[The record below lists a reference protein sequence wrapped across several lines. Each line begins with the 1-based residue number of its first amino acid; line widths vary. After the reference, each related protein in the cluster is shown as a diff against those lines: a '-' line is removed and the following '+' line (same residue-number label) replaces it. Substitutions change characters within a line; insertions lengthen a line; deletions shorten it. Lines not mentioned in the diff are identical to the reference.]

1 MASKR
6 DLREQMEEF
15 YERFDMDR
23 WHAEHVA
30 NLCARIYRDLP
41 HLHGLTKT
49 CRPLVE
55 MTALLHDI
63 AEAQGKE
70 RHDLSGATRLRKTH
84 IPFVPRGWKP
94 LMAQAVALHSKQ
106 SDVKSFLARLAE
118 KKNPRLELA
127 ARLAAILRIAD
138 GLDHTRQQD
147 TWIRAIVDDGQ
158 GVTIHLA
165 RSSDA
170 DENAR
175 FALMKADLWNHV
187 SSRPIRQIVVVRD
200 KAPKTGLVRPRQ
212 PKRQAA
218 RAMIQRQFEQ
228 LASREYGLGN
238 ADDPE
243 YVHEMRV
250 AIRRILVLIH
260 AFDKDLGGGIRPI
273 GKRIANLGRRL
284 GDVRDSDAFL
294 AYLQERLDEARPS
307 GRRILV
313 KIRGAQRRARR
324 DQYRQVL
331 EAFEGVQYQRLKTR
345 LERFLAARADGRRG
359 GRPASREAQRA
370 LQRYLEK
377 FFSHGRRLARLS
389 PRQQHQLRID
399 CKNLRYLA
407 DFFSGFYG
415 RRLEGMIEELTEF
428 QDLLGQVHD
437 YYVYKDWLLEKAGA
451 GSPSGNEA
459 VQTLLDD
466 LHRRRE
472 QALDQA
478 ARMWKSLCKAR
489 SRKRFARLIEN

>member
-1 MASKR
+1 
-6 DLREQMEEF
+6 MEEF

-23 WHAEHVA
+23 SHAEHVA
-30 NLCARIYRDLP
+30 DLCGRIYRDLP

-49 CRPLVE
+49 CRPLME
-55 MTALLHDI
+55 MTGLLHDI
-63 AEAQGKE
+63 AEADGKE
-70 RHDLSGATRLRKTH
+70 RHDLSGATRLRKTR

-94 LMAQAVALHSKQ
+94 MIAQAVALHSKR
-106 SDVKSFLARLAE
+106 SDVESFLARLAE

-127 ARLAAILRIAD
+127 ARLAAILRVAD
-138 GLDHTRQQD
+138 GLDHCRKQD

-158 GVTIHLA
+158 GVTIHLG

-175 FALMKADLWNHV
+175 FAFTKADLWNRL
-187 SSRPIRQIVVVRD
+187 SLRPIRQIVVVRE
-200 KAPKTGLVRPRQ
+200 KVPKTDLVRPWR
-212 PKRQAA
+212 PMRQAA

-228 LASREYGLGN
+228 LASREYGLGC

-250 AIRRILVLIH
+250 AIRRMLVLIH

-273 GKRIANLGRRL
+273 GKRIADIGRRL

-294 AYLQERLDEARPS
+294 AYLQERLDQAPPS
-307 GRRILV
+307 GRPILV
-313 KIRGAQRRARR
+313 KIRNAQRRARR
-324 DQYRQVL
+324 EQYRQVL
-331 EAFEGVQYQRLKTR
+331 EAFAGEEYGRLKSR
-345 LERFLAARADGRRG
+345 LERFLSAGVDGRRG
-359 GRPASREAQRA
+359 RRPAAREAKRA

-377 FFSHGRRLARLS
+377 FFSHDRRLKKLS

-399 CKNLRYLA
+399 CKNLRYMA

-415 RRLEGMIEELTEF
+415 PRLKGMIEELTEF
-428 QDLLGQVHD
+428 QDVLGQAHD

-451 GSPSGNEA
+451 GSPGSQKA
-459 VQTLLDD
+459 VQALQDD
-466 LHRRRE
+466 LLRRRE
-472 QALDQA
+472 EALDQA
-478 ARMWKSLCKAR
+478 GRMWKSLSKGR
-489 SRKRFARLIEN
+489 SRKHFARLIEN